1 LLESTELAGM
11 LDGGGFFVLE
21 KRPAEK
27 MAPTPLWNVTRAKK
41 YGATEVLFLQR
52 ST

>member
-1 LLESTELAGM
+1 M
-11 LDGGGFFVLE
+11 LDGAGFFVLE

-27 MAPTPLWNVTRAKK
+27 VAAMPLWNVTRAKK

-52 ST
+52 SA